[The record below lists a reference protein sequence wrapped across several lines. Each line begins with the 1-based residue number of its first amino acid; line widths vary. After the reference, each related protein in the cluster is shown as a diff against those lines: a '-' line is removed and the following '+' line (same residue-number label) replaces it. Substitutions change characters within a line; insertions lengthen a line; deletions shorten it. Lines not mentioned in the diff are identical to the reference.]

1 MIQNICLVNILKF
14 PNGDAGSVRVLGFA
28 KVLESLGYNTIVATL
43 GRKDEIKKKSCY
55 EGIEYKSFRHKG
67 KFEKILFYPSLLF
80 WLYKNKDKIDVI
92 IGYASDLILT
102 YILKSFCRI
111 FKITLI
117 CDVVEWYS
125 KSQFRY
131 PYISYNY
138 IQKNILNKYVLNR
151 SVRIIAISRYLE
163 EYYKAK
169 GCVTVRIPIF
179 FELPNFYKKT
189 CRNRLSLIYA
199 GSPGKKDFLY
209 AMLQGLALLP
219 LEKLEQVEFTIIGV
233 SQDVVKQNIA
243 NDVYDYIKPYLQI
256 KGRIS
261 REDVLNHLRESDFSV
276 LLRDPNLKVSKAG
289 FPSKVPESMCNG
301 TPLICNYSSDL
312 QDYLI
317 DSVNALICKDYTP
330 TAFKDTVLKALL
342 LSSEEKKQIAI
353 NAYKTAE
360 QHFNICSN
368 REKFINIL
376 S

>member
-1 MIQNICLVNILKF
+1 MAN
-14 PNGDAGSVRVLGFA
+14 
-28 KVLESLGYNTIVATL
+28 
-43 GRKDEIKKKSCY
+43 
-55 EGIEYKSFRHKG
+55 
-67 KFEKILFYPSLLF
+67 
-80 WLYKNKDKIDVI
+80 
-92 IGYASDLILT
+92 
-102 YILKSFCRI
+102 
-111 FKITLI
+111 
-117 CDVVEWYS
+117 
-125 KSQFRY
+125 
-131 PYISYNY
+131 
-138 IQKNILNKYVLNR
+138 
-151 SVRIIAISRYLE
+151 
-163 EYYKAK
+163 
-169 GCVTVRIPIF
+169 
-179 FELPNFYKKT
+179 
-189 CRNRLSLIYA
+189 
-199 GSPGKKDFLY
+199 
-209 AMLQGLALLP
+209 LQGMM
-219 LEKLEQVEFTIIGV
+219 KII
-233 SQDVVKQNIA
+233 SIKNIA